1 MARRLPPLHTLR
13 AFEAAARHLSFTRAA
28 QDLNVTQA
36 AVSHQ
41 IKALETFFGV
51 KLFRRF
57 TRRLVLTEQ
66 GKLLLPVVTD
76 ILDRLAAVTERIAD
90 PAADRLLTV
99 SVTPSF
105 GGKWLVRRLGRF
117 RQQHPDIDLRLH
129 NSLEPADFAREDV
142 DIAVRWGRGNW
153 SGLEVEFL
161 KGEVVAPVC
170 SPALREGPDPLR
182 TPEDLKHHTLLHDYD
197 YDDWTK
203 WLRAVGVTDVDPRRG
218 PIMDETNVVIQAALE
233 GQGVALGDLSLLA
246 EDLRAGRLVR
256 PFDISLET
264 DYGYYIVYPRGAL
277 ETPKVR
283 AFRDFLLAE
292 AAAEAET
299 GLAPD

>member
-13 AFEAAARHLSFTRAA
+13 AFEAAARYLSFTRAA

-57 TRRLVLTEQ
+57 TRRLALTGQ

-76 ILDRLAAVTERIAD
+76 VLDRLAAVTERIAD

-153 SGLEVEFL
+153 FGLEVEFL

-170 SPALREGPDPLR
+170 SPALREGPDPLH

-277 ETPKVR
+277 EAPKVR

-299 GLAPD
+299 VPAPD